1 MRKRSFQ
8 KIKGSRGK
16 PTTEKSIK
24 NRKSILLVGTEND
37 VYN

>member
-16 PTTEKSIK
+16 PAVEKSTK
-24 NRKSILLVGTEND
+24 NTKSILLVGTEND